1 MTVSVSAINSTETI
15 KPQTPQTKVNFAGKN
30 YKELEKDTLELENK
44 KTADIEDDEEEIKYV
59 KGSTGKKIGVATGSL
74 CIPGLGQAINGQ
86 WAKAGAFFAGSVG
99 MAIAQVKL
107 IRKHGGYGEELF
119 KNKTYKMLKW
129 AGWALPIVAAIDAW
143 RNARSKVE

>member
-44 KTADIEDDEEEIKYV
+44 KTADIEDDEEEIKYG
-59 KGSTGKKIGVATGSL
+59 KASTGKKIGVAAGSL
-74 CIPGLGQAINGQ
+74 WIPGLGQAINGQ
-86 WAKAGAFFAGSVG
+86 WAKAGAFFAGAVG
-99 MAIAQVKL
+99 MAIAKVKL
-107 IRKHGGYGEELF
+107 IRKHGYGEELF

-129 AGWALPIVAAIDAW
+129 AGLALLIVAAVDAW